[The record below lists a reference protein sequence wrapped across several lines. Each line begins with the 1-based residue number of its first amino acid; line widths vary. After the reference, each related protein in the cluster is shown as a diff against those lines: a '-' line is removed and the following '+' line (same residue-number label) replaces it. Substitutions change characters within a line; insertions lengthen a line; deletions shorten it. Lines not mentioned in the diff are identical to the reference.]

1 MQNEPQFAVLSEYYD
16 RLNGADYKKYASF
29 IEAVFHRHGSG
40 KENLLL
46 DLACGTGTLT
56 CELASRGYDMIGAD
70 ISTEMLNVA
79 RDRAY
84 DSELGVLWL
93 CQDMREFELYGTVDA
108 IICSLDGV
116 SYLPNRDDL
125 LTCFKLVRNYLNP
138 GALFIFDVNSMYRFR
153 KVLDGREYFIDDGDV
168 CLGWHS
174 EVSGDFCDFYLTL
187 FKQGEDGR
195 YSKRTELQNERIW
208 EREALEEVISESGLE
223 LVSVYSDFDMS
234 GCGDADEKW
243 YFVCRCPFEKEFFQK

>member
-1 MQNEPQFAVLSEYYD
+1 MQNEMQFAALSAYYD
-16 RLNGADYKKYASF
+16 RLNGTDYKKYASF
-29 IEAVFHRHGSG
+29 IEKTFKKHGSG

-70 ISTEMLNVA
+70 ISLEMLNVA

-108 IICSLDGV
+108 IICSLDGI
-116 SYLPNRDDL
+116 SYLTDRESVL
-125 LTCFKLVRNYLNP
+125 SCFKLVRNYLNP
-138 GALFIFDVNSMYRFR
+138 GALFIFDVNSVYRFCEI
-153 KVLDGREYFIDDGDV
+153 LDGREYFIDDGDV

-174 EVSGDFCDFYLTL
+174 EVNGDYCDFYLTL
-187 FKQGEDGR
+187 FTQGDDGR
-195 YSKRTELQNERIW
+195 YSKRTELQSERVW
-208 EREALEEVISESGLE
+208 ARADLESVIFDSGLE
-223 LVSVYSDFDMS
+223 LVSVYSNFDMS
-234 GCGDADEKW
+234 ELGDTDEKW
-243 YFVCRCPFEKEFFQK
+243 YFVCRCPFEK